1 MRDIRTTNI
10 LLLVI
15 AVPVI
20 FYLLKILSFIFIPLF
35 GSMFIALLFLPLMRW
50 LEKRG
55 MPKVGSLLVA
65 VSLLVG
71 IIFVGS
77 LLIQISSKEIMQTDE
92 VFLNKANEKITTA
105 ILTVEDF
112 FGMTKEHSSNVL
124 LDYFQNNKSSF
135 NAGKILGFANRTI
148 TMILMTLFF
157 VVLLLA
163 GSVNLQVIMKDILFR
178 QEFASIKTFIIIE
191 KDIYKFLIVK
201 FLMSLFTGIGFSLAC
216 YLFDV
221 SFPIFWGVFAFA
233 INFVQMIGSV
243 IAVIVI
249 TLFAFVEIESPT
261 TLFLFF
267 SVVGGTEILF
277 GAILEPIFM
286 GKTFSINVI
295 AILVMLMFWGYL
307 WGVPGMIMSI
317 PITVLLK
324 IILERFPRTQR
335 IAKLLA
341 GPESMIKSPFISQ
354 KG

>member
-50 LEKRG
+50 MEKKG
-55 MPKVGSLLVA
+55 MPKLGSLLIS

-71 IIFVGS
+71 IIFIASV
-77 LLIQISSKEIMQTDE
+77 LIQISSKEIMQSDE
-92 VFLNKANEKITTA
+92 VFIAKANEKITTA
-105 ILTVEDF
+105 ILTVEEF
-112 FGMTKEHSSNVL
+112 FGLTKEHSNNVL

-135 NAGKILGFANRTI
+135 NVGKILGFANRTV

-163 GSVNLQVIMKDILFR
+163 GSVNLQVIMKDILFK
-178 QEFASIKTFIIIE
+178 QEFASVKTFIKIE

-216 YLFDV
+216 YFFDV

-243 IAVIVI
+243 IAVVLI
-249 TLFAFVEIESPT
+249 TLFAFVEIDAPT

-267 SVVGGTEILF
+267 AVVGGVEILF

-324 IILERFPRTQR
+324 IILDQFPRTQKLG
-335 IAKLLA
+335 KLLA
-341 GPESMIKSPFISQ
+341 GPEPSININLK
-354 KG
+354 K

>member
-50 LEKRG
+50 MEKKG
-55 MPKVGSLLVA
+55 MPKLGSLLIS

-71 IIFVGS
+71 VIFIASV
-77 LLIQISSKEIMQTDE
+77 LIQISSKEIMQSDE
-92 VFLNKANEKITTA
+92 VFIAKANEKITTA
-105 ILTVEDF
+105 ILTVEEF
-112 FGMTKEHSSNVL
+112 FGLTKEHSNNVL

-135 NAGKILGFANRTI
+135 NVGKILGFANRTV

-163 GSVNLQVIMKDILFR
+163 GSVNLQVIMKDILFK
-178 QEFASIKTFIIIE
+178 QEFASVKTFIKIE

-216 YLFDV
+216 YFFDV

-243 IAVIVI
+243 IAVVLI
-249 TLFAFVEIESPT
+249 TLFAFVEIDAPT

-267 SVVGGTEILF
+267 AMVGGVEILF

-324 IILERFPRTQR
+324 IILDQFPRTQKLG
-335 IAKLLA
+335 KLLA
-341 GPESMIKSPFISQ
+341 GPEPSININLK
-354 KG
+354 K

>member
-15 AVPVI
+15 AVPMI

-55 MPKVGSLLVA
+55 VPRLGSLLVA
-65 VSLLVG
+65 ISLLVG
-71 IIFVGS
+71 SIFVAYT
-77 LLIQISSKEIMQTDE
+77 LIQISSKEIMQSDE
-92 VFLNKANEKITTA
+92 VFLTKANEKVTSA
-105 ILTVEDF
+105 ILTIENA
-112 FGMTKEHSSNVL
+112 FGMNSDHGDNVL

-135 NAGKILGFANRTI
+135 NVGKILGFANRTI

-163 GSVNLQVIMKDILFR
+163 GSVNLQVIMKDNLFK
-178 QEFASIKTFIIIE
+178 QQYASIKTFIKIE
-191 KDIYKFLIVK
+191 KDIFKFLVVK
-201 FLMSLFTGIGFSLAC
+201 FVMSLFTGIGFTLAC
-216 YLFDV
+216 YYFDV

-243 IAVIVI
+243 IAVIAI
-249 TLFAFVEIESPT
+249 TLFGFVEIESST

-267 SVVGGTEILF
+267 AVVGGVELLF

-324 IILERFPRTQR
+324 IILERFPRTER

-341 GPESMIKSPFISQ
+341 GPEPIIKTNFN
-354 KG
+354 K

>member
-35 GSMFIALLFLPLMRW
+35 GSMFLALVFLPLMRW

-55 MPKVGSLLVA
+55 VPKLGSLSIA
-65 VSLLVG
+65 LLLLIG
-71 IIFVGS
+71 GIFVAYT
-77 LLIQISSKEIMQTDE
+77 LIRISSKEIMQTDE
-92 VFLNKANEKITTA
+92 IFFQKANEKITA
-105 ILTVEDF
+105 LILTTEES
-112 FGMTKEHSSNVL
+112 FGMNKEHSSNVL
-124 LDYFQNNKSSF
+124 LDYFENNKDSF
-135 NAGKILGFANRTI
+135 KVGKILGFANRTI

-163 GSVNLQVIMKDILFR
+163 GSVNLQVIMKDLLFR
-178 QEFASIKTFIIIE
+178 QEFASIKTFIKIE
-191 KDIYKFLIVK
+191 NDIYKFLIVK
-201 FLMSLFTGIGFSLAC
+201 FIMSLFTGIGFSLAC
-216 YLFDV
+216 YYFDV
-221 SFPIFWGVFAFA
+221 SFPIFWGVLAFS

-243 IAVIVI
+243 IAVILI
-249 TLFAFVEIESPT
+249 TLFAMVEIDAPAT
-261 TLFLFF
+261 IFLFF
-267 SVVGGTEILF
+267 AVVGGIEILF

-324 IILERFPRTQR
+324 IILEKFPRTQR

-341 GPESMIKSPFISQ
+341 GPEPAIKIPLR
-354 KG
+354 KK

>member
-50 LEKRG
+50 MEKKG
-55 MPKVGSLLVA
+55 MPKLGSLLIS

-71 IIFVGS
+71 VIFIASV
-77 LLIQISSKEIMQTDE
+77 LIQISSKEIMQSDE
-92 VFLNKANEKITTA
+92 VFIAKANEKITTA
-105 ILTVEDF
+105 ILTVEEF
-112 FGMTKEHSSNVL
+112 FGLTKEHSNNVL

-135 NAGKILGFANRTI
+135 NVGKILGFANRTV

-163 GSVNLQVIMKDILFR
+163 GSVNLQVIMKDILFK
-178 QEFASIKTFIIIE
+178 QEFASVKTFIKIE

-216 YLFDV
+216 YFFDV
-221 SFPIFWGVFAFA
+221 SFPIFWGVFAFS

-243 IAVIVI
+243 IAVVLI
-249 TLFAFVEIESPT
+249 TLFAFVEIDAPT

-267 SVVGGTEILF
+267 AVVGGVEILF

-324 IILERFPRTQR
+324 IILDQFPRTQKLG
-335 IAKLLA
+335 KLLA
-341 GPESMIKSPFISQ
+341 GPEPSININLK
-354 KG
+354 K

>member
-50 LEKRG
+50 LEKRR

-135 NAGKILGFANRTI
+135 NAGNILGFANRTI

-341 GPESMIKSPFISQ
+341 GPEPMIKSPFISQ

>member
-1 MRDIRTTNI
+1 VFFIITNE
-10 LLLVI
+10 
-15 AVPVI
+15 
-20 FYLLKILSFIFIPLF
+20 LKYSQ
-35 GSMFIALLFLPLMRW
+35 
-50 LEKRG
+50 K
-55 MPKVGSLLVA
+55 
-65 VSLLVG
+65 
-71 IIFVGS
+71 
-77 LLIQISSKEIMQTDE
+77 
-92 VFLNKANEKITTA
+92 KITTA
-105 ILTVEDF
+105 ILTVEEF
-112 FGMTKEHSSNVL
+112 FGLTKEHSNNVL

-135 NAGKILGFANRTI
+135 NVGKILGFANRTV

-163 GSVNLQVIMKDILFR
+163 GSVNLQVIMKDILFK
-178 QEFASIKTFIIIE
+178 QEFASVKTFIKIE

-216 YLFDV
+216 YFFDV
-221 SFPIFWGVFAFA
+221 SFPIFWGVFAFS

-243 IAVIVI
+243 IAVVLI
-249 TLFAFVEIESPT
+249 TLFAFVEIDAPT

-267 SVVGGTEILF
+267 AVVGGVEILF

-324 IILERFPRTQR
+324 IILDQFPRTQKLG
-335 IAKLLA
+335 KLLA
-341 GPESMIKSPFISQ
+341 GPEPSININLK
-354 KG
+354 K

>member
-20 FYLLKILSFIFIPLF
+20 FYLLNILSFIFIPLF

-50 LEKRG
+50 MEKRG
-55 MPKVGSLLVA
+55 MPKIGSLLMA

-71 IIFVGS
+71 IIFIGS
-77 LLIQISSKEIMQTDE
+77 VLIQISSREIMQSDQ
-92 VFLNKANEKITTA
+92 VFLAKANDKITTA
-105 ILTVEDF
+105 IISVEKF
-112 FGMTKEHSSNVL
+112 LGITTKHGDNVL

-135 NAGKILGFANRTI
+135 NVGKILSFANRTV
-148 TMILMTLFF
+148 TMTLMTLFF

-163 GSVNLQVIMKDILFR
+163 GSVNLQVIMKDILFK
-178 QEFASIKTFIIIE
+178 QEFASIKTFIKIE

-216 YLFDV
+216 YFFNI

-243 IAVIVI
+243 IAVIAI
-249 TLFAFVEIESPT
+249 TLFAFVEIDAPT

-267 SVVGGTEILF
+267 AVVGGIEILF

-307 WGVPGMIMSI
+307 WGIPGMIMSI

-324 IILERFPRTQR
+324 IILDQFPKTQKLG
-335 IAKLLA
+335 KLLA
-341 GPESMIKSPFISQ
+341 GPVQTIKIPFG
-354 KG
+354 K

>member
-50 LEKRG
+50 LEKSG

-163 GSVNLQVIMKDILFR
+163 GSVNIQVIMKDILFR

>member
-50 LEKRG
+50 MEKKG
-55 MPKVGSLLVA
+55 MPKLGSLLIS

-71 IIFVGS
+71 VIFIASV
-77 LLIQISSKEIMQTDE
+77 LIQISSKEIMQSDE
-92 VFLNKANEKITTA
+92 VFIAKANEKITTA
-105 ILTVEDF
+105 ILTVEEF
-112 FGMTKEHSSNVL
+112 FGLTKEHSNNLL

-135 NAGKILGFANRTI
+135 NVGKILGFANRTV

-163 GSVNLQVIMKDILFR
+163 GSVNLQVIMKDILFK
-178 QEFASIKTFIIIE
+178 QEFASVKTFIKIE

-216 YLFDV
+216 YFFDV

-243 IAVIVI
+243 IAVVLI
-249 TLFAFVEIESPT
+249 TLFAFVEIDAPT

-267 SVVGGTEILF
+267 AVVGGVEILF

-324 IILERFPRTQR
+324 IILDQFPRTQKLG
-335 IAKLLA
+335 KLLA
-341 GPESMIKSPFISQ
+341 GPEPSININLK
-354 KG
+354 K

>member
-50 LEKRG
+50 LEKRR

-341 GPESMIKSPFISQ
+341 GPEPMIKSPFISQ

>member
-50 LEKRG
+50 MEKRG
-55 MPKVGSLLVA
+55 MPKLGSLLIS

-71 IIFVGS
+71 VIFIASV
-77 LLIQISSKEIMQTDE
+77 LIQISSKEIMQSDE
-92 VFLNKANEKITTA
+92 VFIAKANEKITTA
-105 ILTVEDF
+105 ILTVEEF
-112 FGMTKEHSSNVL
+112 FGLTKEHSNNVL

-135 NAGKILGFANRTI
+135 NVGKILGFANRTV

-163 GSVNLQVIMKDILFR
+163 GSVNLQVIMKDILFK
-178 QEFASIKTFIIIE
+178 QEFASVKTFIKIE

-216 YLFDV
+216 YFFDV

-243 IAVIVI
+243 IAVVLI
-249 TLFAFVEIESPT
+249 TLFAFVEIDAPT

-267 SVVGGTEILF
+267 AVVGGVEILF

-324 IILERFPRTQR
+324 IILDQFPRTQKLG
-335 IAKLLA
+335 KLLA
-341 GPESMIKSPFISQ
+341 GPEPSININLK
-354 KG
+354 K

>member
-1 MRDIRTTNI
+1 MRDLRTTNI

-50 LEKRG
+50 MEKKG
-55 MPKVGSLLVA
+55 MPKLASLLIS
-65 VSLLVG
+65 VSLLIG
-71 IIFVGS
+71 IIFIASV
-77 LLIQISSKEIMQTDE
+77 LIQISSKEIMQSDE
-92 VFLNKANEKITTA
+92 VFIAKANEKITTA
-105 ILTVEDF
+105 ILSVEEF
-112 FGMTKEHSSNVL
+112 FGLTKEHSNNVL

-135 NAGKILGFANRTI
+135 NVGKILGFANRTV

-178 QEFASIKTFIIIE
+178 QEFASIKTFIKIE
-191 KDIYKFLIVK
+191 KDIFKFLIVK
-201 FLMSLFTGIGFSLAC
+201 FIMSLFTGIGFSLAC
-216 YLFDV
+216 YFFDV

-243 IAVIVI
+243 IAVILI
-249 TLFAFVEIESPT
+249 TLFAFVEIDAPT
-261 TLFLFF
+261 TLFFF
-267 SVVGGTEILF
+267 FAVVGGVEVLF

-324 IILERFPRTQR
+324 IILDQFPKTQKLG
-335 IAKLLA
+335 KLLA
-341 GPESMIKSPFISQ
+341 GPDPAIQINIK
-354 KG
+354 K

>member
-35 GSMFIALLFLPLMRW
+35 GSMFIALLFLPFMRW
-50 LEKRG
+50 IEKRG

>member
-50 LEKRG
+50 MEKRG
-55 MPKVGSLLVA
+55 MPKLGSLLIS

-71 IIFVGS
+71 VIFIASV
-77 LLIQISSKEIMQTDE
+77 LIQISSKEIMQSDE
-92 VFLNKANEKITTA
+92 VFIAKANEKITTA
-105 ILTVEDF
+105 ILTVEEF
-112 FGMTKEHSSNVL
+112 FGLTKEHSNNVL

-135 NAGKILGFANRTI
+135 NVGKILGFANRTV

-163 GSVNLQVIMKDILFR
+163 GSVNLQVIMKDILFK
-178 QEFASIKTFIIIE
+178 QEFASVKTFIKIE
-191 KDIYKFLIVK
+191 KEIYKFLIVK

-216 YLFDV
+216 YFFDV

-243 IAVIVI
+243 IAVVLI
-249 TLFAFVEIESPT
+249 TLFAFVEIDAPT

-267 SVVGGTEILF
+267 AVVGGVEILF

-324 IILERFPRTQR
+324 IILDQFPRTQKLG
-335 IAKLLA
+335 KLLA
-341 GPESMIKSPFISQ
+341 GPEPSININLK
-354 KG
+354 K